1 MQGEWRPLV
10 NYPRSAL
17 WYAALAIVPAALG
30 LLAAHGGYLG
40 GAIATWAMII
50 ALPQLVFSLIFSLC
64 CLLAK
69 AFKAAA
75 WYFAMGFVGI
85 ALATMPSII
94 AKYLLTRG

>member
-1 MQGEWRPLV
+1 MRGEWRPLV
-10 NYPRSAL
+10 NYRKSVL
-17 WYAALAIVPAALG
+17 WYVALAILPAALG
-30 LLAAHGGYLG
+30 LLAAYGGYAG
-40 GAIATWAMII
+40 WFAFWAVII

-85 ALATMPSII
+85 ALAIMPSII